1 MKIRN
6 ILASLAVMPAMCA
19 HAYPG
24 VLKAVEEAVGNHTE
38 VCRNY
43 SSPDQRESCR
53 QKLKEKERAEDRYWQ
68 QINEKDKASQPQ
80 FKKPATDKPSGLC
93 FTRKAT
99 GEVVCPN

>member
-24 VLKAVEEAVGNHTE
+24 VLKAVEEAVGRHTE
-38 VCRNY
+38 VCSKY
-43 SSPDQRESCR
+43 TTPDQQENCK
-53 QKLKEKERAEDRYWQ
+53 QKDKEKRHAQERYWQ
-68 QINEKDKASQPQ
+68 QIKDKDKSSQPQ
-80 FKKPATDKPSGLC
+80 FKQPATDKPSGLC